1 MINSKIT
8 NTKKVFKDF
17 AKYSVKTNIT
27 MKIIYTLA
35 VLILAASVVLFIS
48 NRILDAAIFTV
59 LGVIFALCAPAM
71 EWLNVSNNKSNVGSV
86 DEFQF
91 YEDRF
96 VVTSFDKKGLEISD
110 SSLFYN
116 RLYKVKKYL
125 NYGYIYVNKAVA
137 YIVDKNEFE
146 DEKQFDLVL
155 DRINQAIINNK
166 KNRGT
171 TPVVFGSQNVTAP
184 TEEPPQDLGEP
195 VPPPP
200 TEEDLAYE
208 EEQKENKRITEF
220 EGEQKIDYEGNV
232 TVVAEEESEENK
244 TEVAEDEIENNEDK
258 VEDVETTDKT
268 LNEENDDEG
277 DDASEQKPFDIE
289 KEYPFLPTEKEE
301 VETDMVEDT
310 QPMSDEA
317 VSFAQVNDIDDDGDE
332 TPAEQVPTEQDEYLA
347 PQTEDIVA
355 PVVAEQTEVEQ
366 PVEEEKPAE
375 DKVEDA
381 PKRKRGRPAGT
392 TKKPKTDDGEDK
404 PKRKRGRPA
413 GTTKKKPTEKKTPG
427 KRGRPVG
434 STKKPK
440 TEQADKPKG
449 KRGRPAKPKT
459 AEELNKPKGKR
470 GRPPKKK
477 TEEVVTEVQPA
488 QDVAYVEQPKQE
500 PVVVAPVVAE
510 QTEVEQPVQQPVVEE
525 VAEQPVY
532 TAPVEQ
538 EAPTFEA
545 QPEEVVN
552 NFEDNDDEGDE
563 TPAEQQPVDFE
574 MPNDIGQENAQPTQ
588 EDLDE
593 VAALQ
598 AEYNMVEPQP
608 EVVEPQPFVNPAEQ
622 QPVEENLGEED
633 FGDIEAPADLG
644 QPVPTTYQPPVI
656 EDTEVDNANY
666 DAENETFTISTGDEG
681 AVEPQDFNNNA
692 YINDDENN
700 GEGNLDG
707 IGDID
712 VNIDDVS
719 AVVDNMPEDVE
730 GENSEEV
737 NINEFPTDID
747 DDTTKN
753 I

>member
-96 VVTSFDKKGLEISD
+96 VVTSFDKKGLELSD
-110 SSLFYN
+110 STLFYN

-244 TEVAEDEIENNEDK
+244 TEVAEDEIENNKDK
-258 VEDVETTDKT
+258 VEDVETTDTT

-347 PQTEDIVA
+347 PQTEDVVA
-355 PVVAEQTEVEQ
+355 PVVEEQTEVEQPVQQ

-434 STKKPK
+434 STKKTK
-440 TEQADKPKG
+440 TEQAYKPKG

-500 PVVVAPVVAE
+500 PVVIAPVVAE

-538 EAPTFEA
+538 EVPTFEA

-588 EDLDE
+588 EDLNE

-598 AEYNMVEPQP
+598 AEYNMEEPVAQTEVQP
-608 EVVEPQPFVNPAEQ
+608 EI
-622 QPVEENLGEED
+622 VEENSTEEE
-633 FGDIEAPADLG
+633 FDIEAPADLG
-644 QPVPTTYQPPVI
+644 TPASTTYQPPVI

-681 AVEPQDFNNNA
+681 AVEPQDFDNNA
-692 YINDDENN
+692 YINDVNDDENN

-707 IGDID
+707 IGDIN

>member
-96 VVTSFDKKGLEISD
+96 VVTSFDKKGLELSD
-110 SSLFYN
+110 STLFYN

-244 TEVAEDEIENNEDK
+244 TEVAEDEIENNKDK
-258 VEDVETTDKT
+258 VEDVETADTT

-301 VETDMVEDT
+301 VETDIVEDT

-347 PQTEDIVA
+347 PQTED
-355 PVVAEQTEVEQ
+355 
-366 PVEEEKPAE
+366 
-375 DKVEDA
+375 
-381 PKRKRGRPAGT
+381 
-392 TKKPKTDDGEDK
+392 
-404 PKRKRGRPA
+404 
-413 GTTKKKPTEKKTPG
+413 
-427 KRGRPVG
+427 
-434 STKKPK
+434 
-440 TEQADKPKG
+440 
-449 KRGRPAKPKT
+449 
-459 AEELNKPKGKR
+459 
-470 GRPPKKK
+470 
-477 TEEVVTEVQPA
+477 
-488 QDVAYVEQPKQE
+488 
-500 PVVVAPVVAE
+500 VVAPVVAE

-538 EAPTFEA
+538 EVPTFEA

-574 MPNDIGQENAQPTQ
+574 MPNDIGQENAQPIQ

-598 AEYNMVEPQP
+598 AEYNMVESQP

-622 QPVEENLGEED
+622 QPVEENLDKGD

-644 QPVPTTYQPPVI
+644 TPASTTYQPPVI

-666 DAENETFTISTGDEG
+666 NAENETFTVSTGDEG
-681 AVEPQDFNNNA
+681 AVEPQDFDNSS
-692 YINDDENN
+692 YISDVDNDDNN
-700 GEGNLDG
+700 DEGNLGD
-707 IGDID
+707 IGDIN

-730 GENSEEV
+730 GESVEDESV
-737 NINEFPTDID
+737 NEFPTDID